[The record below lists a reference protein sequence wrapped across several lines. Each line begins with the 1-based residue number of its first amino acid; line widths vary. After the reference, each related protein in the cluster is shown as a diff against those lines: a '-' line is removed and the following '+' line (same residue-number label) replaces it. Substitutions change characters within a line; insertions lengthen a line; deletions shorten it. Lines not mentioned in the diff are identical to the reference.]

1 MTAIGR
7 RYNASFQQTMLR
19 IKDPKVSV
27 PFYERHFGMKLVHRY
42 DFPQWKFSLYFL
54 ERPRDAA
61 AAALPSPGTKASEA
75 YLWSMTGTTLELT
88 HNHGS
93 EENDSFSVWSGN
105 CGSDLPAESPLF
117 RAGVV
122 RGFGHIAFNVEDVY
136 AMSAALEAAG
146 VAFQKRPD
154 EGRMKGL
161 AFCLDPDGYWIELVK
176 REEGLFPEPQN
187 LSQTMMRV
195 KDADRT
201 IHFYRDILGMDLVRA
216 MHIPGDFTN
225 YFFANLTPAQRE
237 AMADPESAEARAAVK
252 TLWQP
257 VLELT
262 HNHGTEKDDAFH
274 VHTGNSE
281 PLGFGHIGFLKPAG
295 RGEGLLIAGERR
307 ASFSRLPRRRPRGNV
322 QGDGA
327 GGRPLPQEA
336 AGRRHEQPRIR
347 PRPERLPGRARAA
360 RRLVRRRVLQLLRSG
375 GRGPACAARQR
386 HAVSRL
392 FGSLPFPRP
401 GARRARGVRPTADA
415 ATPGPRVHCSLF
427 HNWPR
432 SRHCAR
438 AFVQRKPNTCTLC
451 PSASAN
457 MHTLRGAE
465 ASKKRLRLV
474 TCIERRTRRPV
485 ATAPKP

>member
-1 MTAIGR
+1 
-7 RYNASFQQTMLR
+7 
-19 IKDPKVSV
+19 
-27 PFYERHFGMKLVHRY
+27 
-42 DFPQWKFSLYFL
+42 
-54 ERPRDAA
+54 
-61 AAALPSPGTKASEA
+61 
-75 YLWSMTGTTLELT
+75 
-88 HNHGS
+88 
-93 EENDSFSVWSGN
+93 
-105 CGSDLPAESPLF
+105 
-117 RAGVV
+117 
-122 RGFGHIAFNVEDVY
+122 
-136 AMSAALEAAG
+136 
-146 VAFQKRPD
+146 
-154 EGRMKGL
+154 
-161 AFCLDPDGYWIELVK
+161 
-176 REEGLFPEPQN
+176 
-187 LSQTMMRV
+187 
-195 KDADRT
+195 
-201 IHFYRDILGMDLVRA
+201 
-216 MHIPGDFTN
+216 
-225 YFFANLTPAQRE
+225 
-237 AMADPESAEARAAVK
+237 MADPESAEARAAVK

-257 VLELT
+257 VRRPRQRQTAPDSARQRQTAPDEPQAEVLKQMCHSPCAQVLELT

-327 GGRPLPQEA
+327 GVKPLPAPSLPRQSRQRRGGGGMAVTTARGVMVASEREGADGLLLPLSREPSSSRSRGEGPRA
-336 AGRRHEQPRIR
+336 ALSRCSSRAQAGVPFHKRPQDGGMSSLAFALDPSGALLCGAVPARPVNSIALTRRAAN
-347 PRPERLPGRARAA
+347 RLPGRARAA